1 MTKIKIVGVFIF
13 LSSIALTFISNYIYH
28 ENKINNNLLDV
39 INNQKAFTQEISKNI
54 FYIYKNKKNNNQISI
69 KQLDDSINKFLNN
82 LHNKNEVLKEIDS
95 LTIKNK
101 SEEIVLLWNQFY
113 LEVQHFRNNSK
124 IITPYSSI
132 LLEKCVN
139 DLYKVNINLVIKFNE
154 LIHIHNLYFN
164 KTINNYKN
172 LQYTLFAFLVFLL
185 LYLFTQLQSTM
196 EFIQQFR
203 KTSKNIIN
211 NSSIKEL
218 KPIKIK
224 NSSQELTEASDNF
237 NFLVDKVNSSLN
249 YSSDSIKNSY
259 ESLELVE
266 NNIEDI
272 LTLLYAMDNS
282 DSIDKELTKKEDII
296 IQSLEEL
303 TTSTQKLENLK
314 INLDNLISHHKLKK
328 QN

>member
-13 LSSIALTFISNYIYH
+13 LSSIALAFISNYIYH
-28 ENKINNNLLDV
+28 ENKVNNNLLDV

-54 FYIYKNKKNNNQISI
+54 FYIYKNKKKNNQIST

-82 LHNKNEVLKEIDS
+82 LDNKNKVLEEIDS
-95 LTIKNK
+95 LSIKNK
-101 SEEIVLLWNQFY
+101 SEEIVLLWNKFY

-124 IITPYSSI
+124 IITPYSNI

-139 DLYKVNINLVIKFNE
+139 EIYRININLVIKFNE
-154 LIHIHNLYFN
+154 LINIHNLYFD
-164 KTINNYKN
+164 KTLNNYKN

-203 KTSKNIIN
+203 KTSSNIIN

-237 NFLVDKVNSSLN
+237 NFLVDKVNSSLK

-314 INLDNLISHHKLKK
+314 INLDNLISHYKLKK